1 MQNTKSTCK
10 NICQVKTTKAPNI
23 NSFIKA
29 ILDCLIIVFTLKN
42 GDCFNLI
49 TMLNLTIKFI
59 NLDDFIKE
67 L

>member
-1 MQNTKSTCK
+1 MK
-10 NICQVKTTKAPNI
+10 VKTIKPPNI
-23 NSFIKA
+23 SSFIKT

>member
-1 MQNTKSTCK
+1 MQNTTSTCK
-10 NICQVKTTKAPNI
+10 NSYQVKTTKVPNI
-23 NSFIKA
+23 SSFIKA

-59 NLDDFIKE
+59 NLDDFIKK

>member
-1 MQNTKSTCK
+1 MR
-10 NICQVKTTKAPNI
+10 VKTIKPPNI
-23 NSFIKA
+23 SSFIKA